1 MLSDDIKVEQKRII
15 FKHRTRMAVYGE
27 NFRGGKDQVFC
38 PFCKLHLDS
47 QERSYSCPVI
57 SADVEIVGSIQNIYS
72 DDIKLETVET
82 IKKITESER

>member
-27 NFRGGKDQVFC
+27 NFRGGKDQVIPPYC
-38 PFCKLHLDS
+38 QLH
-47 QERSYSCPVI
+47 QRSYSCPVI
-57 SADVEIVGSIQNIYS
+57 SADVVIVGNIENIYS

-82 IKKITESER
+82 I